1 MPSSPQKESDGPVRL
16 TLLSNGKGV
25 RDDIQVV
32 SVLVSRSIN
41 RIPYAKIV
49 LLDGDMPN
57 QDFPLS
63 NSADFQ
69 PGAEI
74 KINAG
79 YDQDEQTLFEG
90 VVVKHGIKI
99 SGENEAR
106 LLIECRDKAVKLTVG
121 RKNANFV
128 DSKDSDIIAKLISGS
143 SGLSADVTAS
153 NTQHKESVQYYA
165 TDWDFLLARAEAN
178 GFLVIVEDGKL
189 TVGPPK
195 TSGSPE
201 LKVTYGE
208 DLYEFQADLDA
219 MTQLASVKGVS
230 WDLKTQAIVEGQ
242 KAPKKLNDQGD
253 LDSATLAKVVG
264 LDSFRLQTPAPMEQ
278 SALNDWAEA
287 RQVKAGLARIRGHM
301 KFQGSAKARLGK
313 LIELGGVGNRF
324 KGKVFVSAVQHSI
337 VDGNWTTEVE
347 FGMSPEW
354 FAERRDLV
362 APPAAGLLPGVEG
375 LHIGVVKKLDADPD
389 GQHKIQVSVPIMQAA
404 SDGVWARLSRF
415 YSSDGYG
422 AFFIP
427 EIGDEVVL
435 GFFNNDPSNPVVLG
449 SLYSSKRKPPYD
461 LTAENNIKAL
471 VTRGKLKLEFD
482 DDKKVITLVTPAN
495 NTIVLSDDGKS
506 ILIQDETGN
515 KIELNTGGITLD
527 SPKDIKITAKG
538 KITLDA
544 IGEIGITSKADV
556 KVAGLNINHVAQVGF
571 VAKGSASAELSAAGQ
586 TTVKGAMVMIN

>member
-1 MPSSPQKESDGPVRL
+1 MPSSPQNESNGPVRL

-41 RIPYAKIV
+41 RIPYAKII

-63 NSADFQ
+63 NSKDFQ

-79 YDQDEQTLFEG
+79 YGQDEQTLFEG

-99 SGENEAR
+99 SGENDAR
-106 LLIECRDKAVKLTVG
+106 LVVECRDKAVKLTVG

-128 DSKDSDIIAKLISGS
+128 DSKDSDIMTKLISGA
-143 SGLSADVTAS
+143 GLDAAVTAS
-153 NTQHKESVQYYA
+153 TTQYKELVQYYA
-165 TDWDFLLARAEAN
+165 TDWDFLLSRAEAN

-195 TSGSPE
+195 TSGSSE
-201 LKVTYGE
+201 LKVAYGV
-208 DLYEFQADLDA
+208 DLHEFHADLDA

-230 WDLKTQAIVEGQ
+230 WDPKNQAIVEGQ
-242 KAPKKLNDQGD
+242 KPPQTLNSQGD

-287 RQVKAGLARIRGHM
+287 RQVKAGLSRIRGRM

-324 KGKVFVSAVQHSI
+324 NGNVYVSAVQHSI
-337 VDGNWTTEVE
+337 VDGNWTSEVE
-347 FGMSPEW
+347 FGMAPEW

-389 GQHKIQVSVPIMQAA
+389 GQHKIQVSVPIMQAT

-415 YSSDGYG
+415 YSSDGFG

-461 LTAENNIKAL
+461 LTAENHIKAL
-471 VTRGKLKLEFD
+471 ITRSKLKLEFD
-482 DDKKVITLVTPAN
+482 DDKKVITLVTPAK

-515 KIELNTGGITLD
+515 KVELNTGGITLD

-556 KVAGLNINHVAQVGF
+556 KVAGLNINNEAQVGF

>member
-1 MPSSPQKESDGPVRL
+1 MAISPQQDSDGVIRL
-16 TLLSNGKGV
+16 TLFSGGKGV
-25 RDDIQVV
+25 GDDLQVV
-32 SVLVSRSIN
+32 SVQVNRGIN

-49 LLDGDMPN
+49 LMDGDMPN

-63 NSADFQ
+63 NSKDFQ

-79 YDQDEQTLFEG
+79 YGQDEQTLFEG
-90 VVVKHGIKI
+90 IVVKHGIKI
-99 SGENEAR
+99 SGENDAR
-106 LLIECRDKAVKLTVG
+106 LVIECRDKAVKLTVG

-128 DSKDSDIIAKLISGS
+128 DSKDSDIMTKLISGA
-143 SGLSADVTAS
+143 GLDAAVTACT
-153 NTQHKESVQYYA
+153 TQYKELVQYYA
-165 TDWDFLLARAEAN
+165 TDWDFLLSRAETI

-189 TVGPPK
+189 TVGPPE
-195 TSGSPE
+195 TSGSPA
-201 LKVTYGE
+201 LKVAYGV
-208 DLYEFQADLDA
+208 DLHEFHADLDA

-230 WDLKTQAIVEGQ
+230 WDPKNQAIVEGQ
-242 KAPKKLNDQGD
+242 KPPQTLNAQGD
-253 LDSATLAKVVG
+253 LDSAALAKVVG
-264 LDSFRLQTPAPMEQ
+264 LDSFRLQTPTPMEQ
-278 SALNDWAEA
+278 GALNDWAEA
-287 RQVKAGLARIRGHM
+287 RQIKAGLSRIRGRM

-313 LIELGGVGNRF
+313 LIELEGVGNRF
-324 KGKVFVSAVQHSI
+324 KGNVFVSAVQHSI
-337 VDGNWTTEVE
+337 VEGNWITEVE
-347 FGMSPEW
+347 FGMAPEW

-389 GQHKIQVSVPIMQAA
+389 GQHKIQVSVPIMQAT

-415 YSSDGYG
+415 YSSNEFG

-471 VTRGKLKLEFD
+471 VTRSKLKLEFD
-482 DDKKVITLVTPAN
+482 DEKKVITLVTPAK

-515 KIELNTGGITLD
+515 KVELNTGGITLD

-544 IGEIGITSKADV
+544 IGEIGIISKADV
-556 KVAGLNINHVAQVGF
+556 KAAGLNINHEAQVGF
-571 VAKGSASAELSAAGQ
+571 VAKGNASAELSAAGQ
-586 TTVKGAMVMIN
+586 TTVKGAMVLIN

>member
-1 MPSSPQKESDGPVRL
+1 MAISPQKESDGPVRL
-16 TLLSNGKGV
+16 TLFSSGKGV

-32 SVLVSRSIN
+32 SVLVNRGIN

-49 LLDGDMPN
+49 LIDGDMPN

-63 NSADFQ
+63 NSKDFQ

-79 YDQDEQTLFEG
+79 YGQDEQTLFEG
-90 VVVKHGIKI
+90 IVVKHGIKI
-99 SGENEAR
+99 SGENDAR
-106 LLIECRDKAVKLTVG
+106 LVVECRDKAVKLTVG

-128 DSKDSDIIAKLISGS
+128 DSKDSDIMTKLISGA
-143 SGLSADVTAS
+143 GLDAAVTAS
-153 NTQHKESVQYYA
+153 TTQYKELVQYYA
-165 TDWDFLLARAEAN
+165 TDWDFLLARAEAI

-195 TSGSPE
+195 TSGSSE

-287 RQVKAGLARIRGHM
+287 RQVKAGLSRIRGRM

-324 KGKVFVSAVQHSI
+324 NGNVFVSAVQHSI
-337 VDGNWTTEVE
+337 VDGNWTSEVE
-347 FGMSPEW
+347 FGMAPEW

-415 YSSDGYG
+415 YSSNEFG

-471 VTRGKLKLEFD
+471 VTRSKLKLEFD

-495 NTIVLSDDGKS
+495 NMIVLSDDGKS

-515 KIELNTGGITLD
+515 KVELNTGGITLD

-556 KVAGLNINHVAQVGF
+556 KVAGLNINHEAQVGF
-571 VAKGSASAELSAAGQ
+571 VAKGNASAELSAAGQ